1 MCGDNLRLEPMQ
13 GELKPNSH
21 FNIKMTLVPARIPTF
36 FQGEIQC
43 QIEWESN
50 DDRKEEARSVHTNT
64 AVNDQTEFLFLR
76 LKKKSKIT
84 KTMLTMYP
92 REGESMLENILN
104 EAMNDILESD
114 ELEKL
119 LDDCDQ
125 SKVGLYQP
133 NINNEGPPAESSEP
147 IQIDTNTLTNKP
159 SKCYQDELLE
169 VSGYENEEM
178 FRKRMFLQEP
188 FVELME
194 FMLEDTVFNLIEES
208 TFEEFDLTQAP
219 RIYIR
224 RDQQQN

>member
-1 MCGDNLRLEPMQ
+1 MAAFSTEEIDFGELETGEHSNRFVILYNLNPTQKLKFDFTKSGLMCGDNLRLEPMQ

-119 LDDCDQ
+119 LDDCD
-125 SKVGLYQP
+125 
-133 NINNEGPPAESSEP
+133 
-147 IQIDTNTLTNKP
+147 
-159 SKCYQDELLE
+159 
-169 VSGYENEEM
+169 
-178 FRKRMFLQEP
+178 
-188 FVELME
+188 
-194 FMLEDTVFNLIEES
+194 
-208 TFEEFDLTQAP
+208 
-219 RIYIR
+219 
-224 RDQQQN
+224 